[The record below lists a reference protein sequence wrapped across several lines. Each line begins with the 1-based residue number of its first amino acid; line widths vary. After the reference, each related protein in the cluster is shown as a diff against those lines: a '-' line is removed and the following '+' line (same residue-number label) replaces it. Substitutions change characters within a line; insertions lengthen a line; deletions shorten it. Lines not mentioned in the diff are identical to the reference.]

1 MVEKESKKEI
11 NKEEIEIVVVKEIPT
26 QEVRE
31 ALNEDGKRIKL
42 VTIEERLQDIGK
54 KIDEI
59 HRKV

>member
-54 KIDEI
+54 KIDDI

>member
-1 MVEKESKKEI
+1 MVEKENKKEI

-31 ALNEDGKRIKL
+31 ALNEDGKRIRL